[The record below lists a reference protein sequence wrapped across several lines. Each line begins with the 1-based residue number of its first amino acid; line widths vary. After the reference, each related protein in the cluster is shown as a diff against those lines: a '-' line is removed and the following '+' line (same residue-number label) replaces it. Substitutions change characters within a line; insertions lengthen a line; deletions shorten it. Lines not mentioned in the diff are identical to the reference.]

1 MKEAAPIAEANVSSS
16 GRACPK
22 ENVPMST
29 TRNTVTMFPAMVS
42 QLAINTEPYLRKGE
56 GEGEGEGFGDVRGV
70 SVLKGRSSLG
80 SPEGQCVTAEQNEE
94 KQAYQDCHQQGLYDT
109 NSTSSDQLLAVSV
122 HKVRPIQN
130 QTLMK
135 HFSETSL

>member
-29 TRNTVTMFPAMVS
+29 TRNTVTMFPAIVS
-42 QLAINTEPYLRKGE
+42 QLAISTEPYLRK
-56 GEGEGEGFGDVRGV
+56 GEGEGFGDVRGV

-94 KQAYQDCHQQGLYDT
+94 KQAHQDCHQQGLYDT

-130 QTLMK
+130 QTLMI
-135 HFSETSL
+135 HFSGTSL

>member
-29 TRNTVTMFPAMVS
+29 TRNTVTMFPAIVS
-42 QLAINTEPYLRKGE
+42 QLAISTEPYLRKGE

-94 KQAYQDCHQQGLYDT
+94 KQAHQDCHQQGLYDT

-130 QTLMK
+130 QTLMI